1 MLDIQAY
8 YAKLANKE
16 PVTEAEIVDLL
27 KELAHF
33 RGSLAYLASC
43 QAATLES
50 LPKSTSKSGRGRHV
64 TICETAAA
72 MLVGD
77 GSRVKYPE
85 HLDAARN
92 RCLRAVESHEAS

>member
-8 YAKLANKE
+8 YRKLANR
-16 PVTEAEIVDLL
+16 EAISEDEIVALL

-50 LPKSTSKSGRGRHV
+50 LPKSASKSGRGRHV
-64 TICETAAA
+64 TLCETAAA
-72 MLVGD
+72 MLAGD
-77 GSRVKYPE
+77 GSRMKYPE
-85 HLDAARN
+85 HLDAARD
-92 RCLRAVESHEAS
+92 RCLRAAENHKTE